1 MTAILSPAPE
11 GGPYL
16 LPEGGSS
23 LRPRARASYYQEV
36 VAFSLGPASLPPSK
50 KADPASALG
59 PSSLSPTREG
69 GPSPYSA
76 HPVAE
81 AKMA

>member
-16 LPEGGSS
+16 LPEGGPS

-36 VAFSLGPASLPPSK
+36 VAFSLAGFTLW
-50 KADPASALG
+50 DRG
-59 PSSLSPTREG
+59 REG
-69 GPSPYSA
+69 GKKR
-76 HPVAE
+76 V
-81 AKMA
+81 